1 MTKTSRPLAA
11 LFAAVMFA
19 ALWVPTL
26 ATPAP
31 ALAVS
36 QLA

>member
-1 MTKTSRPLAA
+1 MTKTNRPFAML
-11 LFAAVMFA
+11 LAAVMFA

-26 ATPAP
+26 IAPAP
-31 ALAVS
+31 AIAAG

>member
-11 LFAAVMFA
+11 LLAAVMFA

-26 ATPAP
+26 IAPTPAV
-31 ALAVS
+31 AAS

>member
-1 MTKTSRPLAA
+1 MTKTSRPFAA
-11 LFAAVMFA
+11 LFAAIMFA

-26 ATPAP
+26 VAPAP
-31 ALAVS
+31 AIAAS

>member
-11 LFAAVMFA
+11 LLAAVMFA

-26 ATPAP
+26 IAPPAV
-31 ALAVS
+31 AAS